1 MRRFC
6 AGSALFLLLIACL
19 YACIAS
25 FAFDPS
31 VYAQE
36 PPFDLM
42 AQETSAYLRG
52 ELDSLS
58 PSLFGEQERLHMED
72 VRGLFR
78 FGRRTAIVSC
88 ALGALFLGLGWTERK
103 QLWIGAAA
111 FSAVLAALAVWAAF
125 DFSGWFT
132 AMHRIAFS
140 NDLWLFEPSSPLIQM
155 MPESFFVS
163 AVVQI
168 GGKLLVCLCGA
179 FLIGFLAKGKK
190 A

>member
-1 MRRFC
+1 MKRFC

-42 AQETSAYLRG
+42 AQETATYLHG
-52 ELDSLS
+52 ELYSLS
-58 PSLFGEQERLHMED
+58 PSLFGEQERLHMKD
-72 VRGLFR
+72 VRGLFQ

-88 ALGALFLGLGWTERK
+88 ALGALFLFIGWRERK
-103 QLWIGAAA
+103 HLWIGAAV
-111 FSAVLAALAVWAAF
+111 FSALLAVLAVWAAF

-140 NDLWLFEPSSPLIQM
+140 NDMWLFEPSSPLIQM

-163 AVVQI
+163 AVAQI
-168 GGKLLVCLCGA
+168 GGKLFVCLCSA

-190 A
+190 V